1 MNKALVK
8 PRITRDTVIQYALI
22 TLGALVY
29 ALGQLFF
36 IKPLHIPMGG
46 INGISLVLNYA
57 FSLPAGAT
65 ALVLNI
71 PLYFMGWRT
80 IGRRFFYKTVY
91 ANVWTSIFMDALA
104 GVVPG
109 YSGEMLVAAKRFRSI
124 ANVRCSS

>member
-8 PRITRDTVIQYALI
+8 PHITRDTVIQYALI

-57 FSLPAGAT
+57 FSLPAVAP
-65 ALVLNI
+65 A
-71 PLYFMGWRT
+71 
-80 IGRRFFYKTVY
+80 GRRSEDQQFLSRRN
-91 ANVWTSIFMDALA
+91 ASA
-104 GVVPG
+104 
-109 YSGEMLVAAKRFRSI
+109 S
-124 ANVRCSS
+124 